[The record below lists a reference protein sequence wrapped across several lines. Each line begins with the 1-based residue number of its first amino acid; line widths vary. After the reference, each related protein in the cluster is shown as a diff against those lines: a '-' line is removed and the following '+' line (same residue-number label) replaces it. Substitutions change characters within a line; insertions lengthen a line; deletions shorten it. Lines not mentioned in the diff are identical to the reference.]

1 MLKEDN
7 LDERRKRK
15 NLVNSSA
22 IVGYCLGLL
31 PPKQHRER
39 EKLLCYSGPKSV
51 RECAELSIGCDVI
64 TKGKVWGPSN
74 GAFGVLVKN
83 IFTIVILRKH
93 L

>member
-1 MLKEDN
+1 MKMIKIIFQALSLKKIKTIKA
-7 LDERRKRK
+7 RT
-15 NLVNSSA
+15 SSA
-22 IVGYCLGLL
+22 IVGFCWGLL

-64 TKGKVWGPSN
+64 TKGRVWGPSN
-74 GAFGVLVKN
+74 GAFGALVK
-83 IFTIVILRKH
+83 IYLQ

>member
-1 MLKEDN
+1 MNTQIFEAVSN
-7 LDERRKRK
+7 MY
-15 NLVNSSA
+15 SST
-22 IVGYCLGLL
+22 IVGYPMGLL

-64 TKGKVWGPSN
+64 TKGRVWGPSN
-74 GAFGVLVKN
+74 GAFGALVK
-83 IFTIVILRKH
+83 IYLQ